1 MSLDV
6 AHQGINGESNFK
18 TTWRQV
24 VDAQVYLGLPSC
36 LYHQLLFLMSKY
48 DEKYDSLEPDIIFLK
63 QDERGEEQPGGVWQ
77 HSLSTGQL
85 AKGQKTLSP
94 PALLQKVPSAN

>member
-1 MSLDV
+1 MRKS
-6 AHQGINGESNFK
+6 
-18 TTWRQV
+18 TW
-24 VDAQVYLGLPSC
+24 VYLLAFIINC
-36 LYHQLLFLMSKY
+36 CLMSKY

-77 HSLSTGQL
+77 HSLSIGQL